1 VTRSLIVLGCEL
13 PLSSGARCNVVTQRR
28 CADCR
33 RRICRSHAA
42 LQDDQLT
49 LAPWCKECAADRKTP
64 DAPRR
69 LPRNRGW
76 FRRRS

>member
-13 PLSSGARCNVVTQRR
+13 SLSSGVKCNVVTTRR

-33 RRICRSHAA
+33 RRICRSHSA
-42 LQDDQLT
+42 LLADQLT
-49 LAPWCKECAADRKTP
+49 LASQCKECEA
-64 DAPRR
+64 RR
-69 LPRNRGW
+69 TLPRNRGW